1 MKTEDHAF
9 FVVTAQQP
17 KSVIKMKDFSDEFF
31 MEAIEGLFFFS
42 YPSGKCAILS
52 IPIGFGKPGN
62 YTIVYQ
68 NNDNNQIIGY
78 FTPTGRGVCYHP
90 NGNVG

>member
-1 MKTEDHAF
+1 MKVSRSYCTFNAF
-9 FVVTAQQP
+9 LSQM
-17 KSVIKMKDFSDEFF
+17 KSFSNSIFLK
-31 MEAIEGLFFFS
+31 AIEGILFFS
-42 YPSGKCAILS
+42 YPCGKCAILS
-52 IPIGFGKPGN
+52 IPTGSGKPGN

-68 NNDNNQIIGY
+68 NSDNNQMIGY